1 MTQKEVSESIYS
13 QQNPPIQAQ
22 VEQAVRYMK
31 YPSAR
36 WPQGVRGAGTIF
48 APPTF
53 HQSDEAYFE
62 SANDN
67 VIFIAQVESKLG
79 VERCEEIAG
88 VDGVGMFSFSL
99 SLRYPMCAFPQYT

>member
-1 MTQKEVSESIYS
+1 
-13 QQNPPIQAQ
+13 
-22 VEQAVRYMK
+22 MK

-67 VIFIAQVESKLG
+67 VIFIAQVESRLG

-88 VDGVGMFSFSL
+88 VDGVGMLCFPLSFIL
-99 SLRYPMCAFPQYT
+99 CAIPPNTPMRFYGVTP